1 MTDVRSR
8 VETYSHQQKSSINTP
23 GKLPNKRVCEERGRL
38 HVQVMPAG
46 CTVSDWMSTGTCR
59 LQFTGLRAMLNKD
72 VTLRLV
78 ITRCPAFPEG
88 VPDVYVDCVGA
99 DCGSVFEVGSPS
111 ECPNVR
117 SGRL

>member
-1 MTDVRSR
+1 
-8 VETYSHQQKSSINTP
+8 
-23 GKLPNKRVCEERGRL
+23 
-38 HVQVMPAG
+38 
-46 CTVSDWMSTGTCR
+46 
-59 LQFTGLRAMLNKD
+59 MLDKD

-88 VPDVYVDCVGA
+88 VPDVHVDCVGA
-99 DCGSVFEVGSPS
+99 DCGSVFEVGSQS